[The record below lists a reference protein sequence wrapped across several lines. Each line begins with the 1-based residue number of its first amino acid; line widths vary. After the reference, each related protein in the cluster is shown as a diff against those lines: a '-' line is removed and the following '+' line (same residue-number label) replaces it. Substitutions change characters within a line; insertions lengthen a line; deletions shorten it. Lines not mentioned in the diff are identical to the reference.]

1 MINQLITSKLDL
13 FVDGHW
19 VGFSKY
25 IIYKSLHN
33 SNTRMYMLI
42 VVSAHL

>member
-1 MINQLITSKLDL
+1 MINQLITSELDL

-25 IIYKSLHN
+25 IYKSLHN